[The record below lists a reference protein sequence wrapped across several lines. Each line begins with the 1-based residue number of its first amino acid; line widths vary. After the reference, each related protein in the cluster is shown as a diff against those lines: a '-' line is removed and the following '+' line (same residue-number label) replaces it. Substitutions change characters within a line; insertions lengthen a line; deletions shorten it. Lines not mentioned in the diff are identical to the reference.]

1 MSNPKISVI
10 VPVYNVEDYLED
22 ALNSIVNQTFDDIEV
37 LMIDDGSTDNSRYI
51 IEKYALD
58 YDNFYAFHKKNDGL
72 PITRNYGLKFAKGEY
87 VYFMDSDDFLISDAF
102 EKMYNCASKYNSD
115 VVTAN
120 FYRYNDNKTW
130 FHIINEYVFNEL
142 ESNLYNVNLNQYHKL
157 IWDMPVWNKIYKK
170 EFLDENNIRFVND
183 RVIFEDNIFSTEIY
197 IKAKTVSVLKDCV
210 YCWRKR
216 VFNESLSQSHDKNR
230 GNELFVMAKTVNE
243 LLTENIQD
251 KDILTKKY
259 TKWLILDIPFYMS
272 KIDHYPKNESNY
284 IFEGAYN
291 LVRLI
296 PNEYLSYLNNYYQVF
311 YKLLLEKEWD
321 KLYELISNN
330 LKKNPANVVNI
341 EEDYVNLFDFTED
354 AKNEKLKSYAST
366 ISSNDEDI
374 IVNLKTFLDFKQN
387 IEEKYL
393 KFIIK
398 NSHSPDICLD
408 CSQVIDNK
416 LYIPI
421 NLINN
426 GVNIILTK
434 YCGPDFKKECLI
446 KTDTHK
452 TFSFN
457 DFDICV
463 RRDKFD
469 FLKLIKREK
478 NNVELIIDNIVLNDN
493 VFEFRGYSN
502 KKLNKILLND
512 YLNIDSFEYVIE
524 YYSNN
529 KFNFSIDFNDFLKF
543 PIKKWELKS
552 NEKYGKI
559 NLAKSFKFISENYII
574 SIKNDIND
582 ISINFELYNA
592 IKKIGQLDNEILN
605 LENENK
611 KLIKKNKSL
620 SNEIKKFKS
629 RKIVR
634 FADKIKKLK

>member
-216 VFNESLSQSHDKNR
+216 VFNESISQSHDKNR
-230 GNELFVMAKTVNE
+230 GNELYVMAEMVNK
-243 LLTENIQD
+243 LLSENIQD
-251 KDILTKKY
+251 KDILIKKY

-272 KIDHYPKNESNY
+272 KINNYPKNELND

-291 LVRLI
+291 LVSLI
-296 PNEYLSYLNNYYQVF
+296 PKEYLNYLNNYYQVF
-311 YKLLLEKEWD
+311 YKLLMDKEWD
-321 KLYELISNN
+321 KLYELMSNN
-330 LKKNPANVVNI
+330 LIKNPENVSNI
-341 EEDYVNLFDFTED
+341 KEDYVNLFDFNED
-354 AKNEKLKSYAST
+354 AKNEKLKSHASK
-366 ISSNDEDI
+366 IKSDRENI
-374 IVNLKTFLDFKQN
+374 ILNLKNSMDFKQN

-393 KFIIK
+393 RFIIK
-398 NSHSPDICLD
+398 NTNYSDICLD
-408 CSQVIDNK
+408 CSYIKDKK
-416 LYIPI
+416 LHIPVS
-421 NLINN
+421 LINN
-426 GVNIILTK
+426 GENIILTQ
-434 YCGPDFKKECLI
+434 YEGLDFQKECLI
-446 KTDTHK
+446 ETDTHK
-452 TFSFN
+452 TFI
-457 DFDICV
+457 FDNFDVYIH
-463 RRDKFD
+463 RNKFG

-478 NNVELIIDNIVLNDN
+478 NNVELIIDDV
-493 VFEFRGYSN
+493 VFNNNTLEFRGFSN
-502 KKLNKILLND
+502 EKLNTILLID
-512 YLNIDSFEYVIE
+512 FLNINSFEYVI
-524 YYSNN
+524 NHFLDN
-529 KFNFSIDFNDFLKF
+529 KFSFTIDFNDFLKF
-543 PIKKWELKS
+543 PIKKWEIKPG
-552 NEKYGKI
+552 EKYGKI
-559 NLAKSFKFISENYII
+559 NLLKSFKFTSEKYII
-574 SIKNDIND
+574 TIKNNQND
-582 ISINFELYNA
+582 ISIHFELYNP
-592 IKKIGQLDNEILN
+592 INKINQLNNELFN
-605 LENENK
+605 LKNENK
-611 KLIKKNKSL
+611 KLIKKNKAL